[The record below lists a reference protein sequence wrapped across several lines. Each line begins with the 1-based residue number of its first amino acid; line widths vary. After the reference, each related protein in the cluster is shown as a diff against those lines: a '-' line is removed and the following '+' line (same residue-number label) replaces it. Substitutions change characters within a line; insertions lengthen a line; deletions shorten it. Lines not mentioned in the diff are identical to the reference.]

1 MHARAI
7 AHQKI
12 VDNRNVRDKFHTPKN
27 SQPASP
33 MMYVTTTY
41 LVVRFVSHLV
51 ALSNDPDKN
60 CSIFYCSAAIR
71 FPRVETVEC
80 AEEEFINQWKA
91 GL

>member
-1 MHARAI
+1 MISSKQFHVSV
-7 AHQKI
+7 I
-12 VDNRNVRDKFHTPKN
+12 VSVRWLPDNISMGTFIQVIFPR
-27 SQPASP
+27 
-33 MMYVTTTY
+33 
-41 LVVRFVSHLV
+41 
-51 ALSNDPDKN
+51 LSDDPDKN